1 MELRIGLGVDGHE
14 FEEGKRLFLGGVEI
28 PSGFGLKGHS
38 DGDALL
44 HALTDAILGAI
55 GEGDI
60 GEHFRDTDPRWKDA
74 PSEIF
79 LRRALQLMRE
89 KGFRILNVDCVV
101 IADRPKLSPHKEAIR
116 KKLSELLEVEKERI
130 SLKGKRREGIS
141 QTEGLSCICSVLLV
155 KD

>member
-14 FEEGKRLFLGGVEI
+14 FEKGKRLFLGGIEI
-28 PSGFGLKGHS
+28 PSDFGLKGHS

-60 GEHFRDTDPRWKDA
+60 GEYFKDTDSRWKNA

-79 LRRALQLMRE
+79 LRKALELMRK
-89 KGFRILNVDCVV
+89 KGFRIVNVDCVV
-101 IADRPKLSPHKEAIR
+101 VTDKPKLSPYKEAIR
-116 KKLSELLEVEKERI
+116 KRLSELLGLESERI
-130 SLKGKRREGIS
+130 NLKGKRREGVS
-141 QTEGLSCICSVLLV
+141 EGEGLLCICNVLLI